1 MAWFM
6 NDYECASQFLD
17 NNDRHDQWSLVHN
30 ASVPGSA
37 TARMVAESWSFAGIP
52 CIDSW
57 SPKSSWFH
65 VAFRARWWQWPLGKW
80 HKRGG
85 PWGISLLGA
94 KIWAFLKTNWE
105 RFHGLPEWWTRLRM
119 IKSLEIWRTYF
130 VLQPTVVFVKIIS
143 QKHDPS
149 AIRGGINFEDVYVN
163 PTVKKVKPSAYEV
176 RPACPHY
183 NSCGGCDFLDLTY
196 GRQLIEKRR
205 WIERALNGSKVPLE
219 SLKRSGWILWS
230 VSGEWLPLPYLL

>member
-1 MAWFM
+1 
-6 NDYECASQFLD
+6 
-17 NNDRHDQWSLVHN
+17 
-30 ASVPGSA
+30 
-37 TARMVAESWSFAGIP
+37 
-52 CIDSW
+52 
-57 SPKSSWFH
+57 
-65 VAFRARWWQWPLGKW
+65 
-80 HKRGG
+80 
-85 PWGISLLGA
+85 
-94 KIWAFLKTNWE
+94 
-105 RFHGLPEWWTRLRM
+105 
-119 IKSLEIWRTYF
+119 
-130 VLQPTVVFVKIIS
+130 LQPTVVFVKIIS

-219 SLKRSGWILWS
+219 SLKRSGGSCDPFLE
-230 VSGEWLPLPYLL
+230 SGFHYRTYFKCAQGE